1 MQVRANQLPV
11 LCLCRDADATV
22 AAAAAAGEARPARLT
37 LAALSRDRLGND
49 PSVSPS
55 LDEGSVPSI
64 LSVALPPTLLL
75 MVLPPSVVGRTNS
88 VGRLLL

>member
-22 AAAAAAGEARPARLT
+22 AAAAGEARPARLT

-55 LDEGSVPSI
+55 LDEGSVASI

-75 MVLPPSVVGRTNS
+75 MVLPPSVDGRTNS

>member
-22 AAAAAAGEARPARLT
+22 AAAAAGEARPARLT

-55 LDEGSVPSI
+55 LDEGSVASI